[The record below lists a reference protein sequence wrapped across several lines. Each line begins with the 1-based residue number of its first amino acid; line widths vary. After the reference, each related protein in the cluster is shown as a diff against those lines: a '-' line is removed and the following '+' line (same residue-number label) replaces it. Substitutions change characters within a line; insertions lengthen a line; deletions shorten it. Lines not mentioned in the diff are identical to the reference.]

1 MDKKERTM
9 GKINIHLYLKERE
22 REIFENNRYYSSL
35 CERRAGPDQGG
46 GGGPGPKSARG
57 RPRGRPGYPLAKI
70 GGGRIP
76 PGKRS
81 IKPFLH
87 LFLRI

>member
-46 GGGPGPKSARG
+46 G
-57 RPRGRPGYPLAKI
+57 RPGSKKCQGEAQ
-70 GGGRIP
+70 G
-76 PGKRS
+76 
-81 IKPFLH
+81 
-87 LFLRI
+87 